1 MKNIAI
7 NIGRQL
13 ATGGLDI
20 GKYLAK
26 QLNYNFYD
34 KAIIRL
40 IAVKSGMSPEFL
52 DDHDERNQ
60 IHSGF
65 LSALSMNTY
74 FYDNIFLLDKS
85 ISNFFT
91 DTIVKLSKESNSV
104 FVGRCADYILKD
116 RARCFNVF
124 LYAPLDFR
132 IEILK
137 GRLKGKSENEI
148 KKIIKNTDKSR
159 AAYYNR
165 YTDKTWGDP
174 NSYNLM
180 IDTSVFGIKKTA
192 EILYDYV
199 KNFTL

>member
-13 ATGGLDI
+13 ATGGLEI

-52 DDHDERNQ
+52 DDYDERSQ
-60 IHSGF
+60 VTSGF
-65 LSALSMNTY
+65 LSALSVNAL
-74 FYDNIFLLDKS
+74 FYDNNYLLDQS

-91 DTIVKLSKESNSV
+91 DTIIKLSKESNSV

-116 RARCFNVF
+116 RAECFNVF

-132 IEILK
+132 MEILK
-137 GRLKGKSENEI
+137 SRLKDKSNNEI
-148 KKIIKNTDKSR
+148 KRIIKNTDKSR

-165 YTDKTWGDP
+165 YTDKKWGDP

-180 IDTSVFGIKKTA
+180 IDTSTYGIKKTS
-192 EILYDYV
+192 ELLYNYV
-199 KNFTL
+199 KDFTI